1 LLGNRVRRLL
11 LAFALLN
18 VAEWS
23 FMTAFGI
30 YAIDRQGTLGVGL
43 IGLRFLAAAIS
54 SATLAPFVEA
64 RRRVT
69 TISAV
74 MRAALLAIVALMA
87 VAGMS
92 LWALLAVVLIDAVVG
107 ACYRPA
113 QQRLIPSLVHTPSEL
128 MRAVAGCSTAKT
140 LGQAVGGTAGGIVLA
155 VFTPAATMA
164 GGALVMCLA
173 AICVFGPGSARTSH
187 LLDSASS
194 LLEGIRAV
202 PEVFGDRVIWPLV
215 TAGILR
221 TLVRGLWGALL
232 FVVSLRLLHTGSTGV
247 GLFQGAAGVGAVLA
261 VWVTA
266 TQVGRPRLAPACV
279 VAFAATGLTI
289 GVIGASVGY
298 VMALIAIGAWGLSMA
313 VADSTSM
320 ALLHRALD
328 PSELLRT
335 IGVMETLKFVAEGVG
350 ALLAPA
356 LVALF
361 GLRLAL
367 VVAGLPMPV
376 LMVLTGSRIYAADE
390 RAEGRG
396 RLAGLL
402 HGVALFSG
410 LDLASIESLASRL
423 QPVERL
429 AGEDLVTQGTPGDL
443 FYVLESGEV
452 EVLVDEYPIGELGP
466 GRWVGERALL
476 RASLRTATVRALSSL
491 RAWGLDRA
499 DFLQAMTGYQLA
511 EPNNPDQVFGREPT
525 AVPVVELLAALTSF
539 SSADGPALERLAKHA
554 ERVEF
559 ERGSALFREGE
570 TSDTMY
576 VLLSGH
582 AEAVTEDGM
591 TTTPMQPGDAF
602 GEIGVLHG
610 KPRSRTVI
618 ADDHL
623 VVLSLPAHEVLLAAG
638 RQPHAPE
645 PTEPHD
651 LLLEPLVPLTAAE
664 PEIEAAS

>member
-23 FMTAFGI
+23 FMTAFSI
-30 YAIDRQGTLGVGL
+30 YAFHREGTLGVGL

-69 TISAV
+69 TISAGC
-74 MRAALLAIVALMA
+74 RAVLLAIAALMA
-87 VAGMS
+87 LGGVS
-92 LWALLAVVLIDAVVG
+92 LWVLLAVVLLDAVVG

-140 LGQAVGGTAGGIVLA
+140 LGQAVGGTAGGLVLT
-155 VFTPAATMA
+155 VFTPASTMA
-164 GGALVMCLA
+164 GGAAVMWLA
-173 AICVFGPGSARTSH
+173 VLCVLGPGSARTSH

-221 TLVRGLWGALL
+221 TQVRGLWGALL
-232 FVVSLRLLHTGSTGV
+232 VVVSLRLLHAGDSGV

-266 TQVGRPRLAPACV
+266 TQVGRQRLAPVCV
-279 VAFAATGLTI
+279 VAFAGTGLTI

-298 VMALIAIGAWGLSMA
+298 AMALIAIVGWGLSMA

-328 PSELLRT
+328 PSSLLRT

-367 VVAGLPMPV
+367 VAAALPMPV
-376 LMVLTGSRIYAADE
+376 LMILTGGRIYAADE

-402 HGVALFSG
+402 HGVGLFSG

-423 QPVERL
+423 QPVDRL
-429 AGEDLVTQGTPGDL
+429 AGEDLVTQGDPGDL

-452 EVLVDEYPIGELGP
+452 EVLVDGYPIGRLGP

-476 RASLRTATVRALSSL
+476 RASLRTATVRALTSL
-491 RAWGLDRA
+491 RAWGLDSA
-499 DFLQAMTGYQLA
+499 DFLRAMTGYELEQ
-511 EPNNPDQVFGREPT
+511 PTNPDQVFGREPM
-525 AVPVVELLAALTSF
+525 AIPVVELLAALTSF
-539 SSADGPALERLAKHA
+539 STADGAALERLAKHA
-554 ERVEF
+554 QRVEF
-559 ERGSALFREGE
+559 EPGATLFSQGE
-570 TSDTMY
+570 DSDTMY

-582 AEAVTEDGM
+582 AEAVAEDGITKTVM
-591 TTTPMQPGDAF
+591 HPGDAF
-602 GEIGVLHG
+602 GEIGVLHRR
-610 KPRSRTVI
+610 PRSRTVI

-623 VVLSLPAHEVLLAAG
+623 VVLSLPAHEVLLAVAG
-638 RQPHAPE
+638 RE
-645 PTEPHD
+645 PA
-651 LLLEPLVPLTAAE
+651 VSA
-664 PEIEAAS
+664 

>member
-23 FMTAFGI
+23 FMTAFSI
-30 YAIDRQGTLGVGL
+30 YAFDREATLGVGL

-69 TISAV
+69 TISAL
-74 MRAALLAIVALMA
+74 MRAVLLGIAALMA
-87 VAGMS
+87 LAGVS
-92 LWALLAVVLIDAVVG
+92 LWPLLAVVLLDAVAG

-140 LGQAVGGTAGGIVLA
+140 LGQALGGTAGGVVLT
-155 VFTPAATMA
+155 VFTPAWTMA
-164 GGALVMCLA
+164 GGAAVMWLA
-173 AICVFGPGSARTSH
+173 ALCVLGPGSARTSH

-194 LLEGIRAV
+194 LLEGVRAV

-215 TAGILR
+215 TAGIMR

-232 FVVSLRLLHTGSTGV
+232 VVVSLRLLHAGDTGV

-261 VWVTA
+261 VLVTA

-279 VAFAATGLTI
+279 IAFAATGLTI
-289 GVIGASVGY
+289 AVIGASVGY
-298 VMALIAIGAWGLSMA
+298 AMALIAIAGWGLSMA

-328 PSELLRT
+328 PSALLRT
-335 IGVMETLKFVAEGVG
+335 VGVMETLKFVSEGVG

-361 GLRLAL
+361 GIRLAL
-367 VVAGLPMPV
+367 VVGGLPMPV
-376 LMVLTGSRIYAADE
+376 LMLLAGRRIFAADE

-402 HGVALFSG
+402 HGVALFRG
-410 LDLASIESLASRL
+410 LDLASIESLASRVK
-423 QPVERL
+423 PVDRV
-429 AGEDLVTQGTPGDL
+429 AGEDLVTQGAPGDL
-443 FYVLESGEV
+443 FYVIESGEV
-452 EVLVDEYPIGELGP
+452 EVLVDGYRIGELGP

-476 RASLRTATVRALSSL
+476 RASLRTATVRALTSL
-491 RAWGLDRA
+491 RAWGLDSA
-499 DFLQAMTGYQLA
+499 DFLQAMMGFELQ
-511 EPNNPDQVFGREPT
+511 EPNNPDQLFGREPT
-525 AVPVVELLAALTSF
+525 AIPVVELLAALTSF
-539 SSADGPALERLAKHA
+539 STAEGPALERLAKHA
-554 ERVEF
+554 ERVEL
-559 ERGSALFREGE
+559 EPGAILFNEGE
-570 TSDTMY
+570 PSDAMY

-582 AEAVTEDGM
+582 ARAISADGTA
-591 TTTPMQPGDAF
+591 TTAIQPGDAF

-618 ADDHL
+618 ADDRL
-623 VVLSLPAHEVLLAAG
+623 VVLSLPAHEVLVAAG
-638 RQPHAPE
+638 R
-645 PTEPHD
+645 EPHQ
-651 LLLEPLVPLTAAE
+651 PVATA
-664 PEIEAAS
+664 

>member
-1 LLGNRVRRLL
+1 
-11 LAFALLN
+11 
-18 VAEWS
+18 
-23 FMTAFGI
+23 MTAFSI
-30 YAIDRQGTLGVGL
+30 YAFDREGTLGVGL

-69 TISAV
+69 TISAGC
-74 MRAALLAIVALMA
+74 RAVLLAIAALMA
-87 VAGMS
+87 LGGVS
-92 LWALLAVVLIDAVVG
+92 VWALLPVVLLDAVAG

-128 MRAVAGCSTAKT
+128 MRAVAGASTAKT
-140 LGQAVGGTAGGIVLA
+140 LGQAVGGTAGGLVLT
-155 VFTPAATMA
+155 VFTPASTMA
-164 GGALVMCLA
+164 GGAAVMWLA
-173 AICVFGPGSARTSH
+173 ALCVLGPGSARTSH

-232 FVVSLRLLHTGSTGV
+232 VVVSLRLLHAGDTGV

-266 TQVGRPRLAPACV
+266 TQVGRPRLAPVCV
-279 VAFAATGLTI
+279 LAFAATGLTI

-298 VMALIAIGAWGLSMA
+298 AMALIAICGWGLSMA

-328 PSELLRT
+328 PSSLLRT

-367 VVAGLPMPV
+367 VAAALPMPL
-376 LMVLTGSRIYAADE
+376 LMVLTGGRIYAADE

-423 QPVERL
+423 QPVDRL
-429 AGEDLVTQGTPGDL
+429 AGEDLVTQGAPGDL
-443 FYVLESGEV
+443 FYVIESGEV
-452 EVLVDEYPIGELGP
+452 EVLVDGYRIGELGP

-491 RAWGLDRA
+491 RAWGLDST
-499 DFLQAMTGYQLA
+499 DFLRAMTGYELE
-511 EPNNPDQVFGREPT
+511 EPTNTDQVFGREPT
-525 AVPVVELLAALTSF
+525 AIPVVELLAALTAF
-539 SSADGPALERLAKHA
+539 STSDGPALERLAKHA

-559 ERGSALFREGE
+559 EPGATLFTEGE
-570 TSDTMY
+570 DSDAMY

-582 AEAVTEDGM
+582 AEAVAEDGITRTAM
-591 TTTPMQPGDAF
+591 RPGDAF

-610 KPRSRTVI
+610 RPRSRTVI

-623 VVLSLPAHEVLLAAG
+623 VVLSLPAHEVLLAATG
-638 RQPHAPE
+638 RESA
-645 PTEPHD
+645 
-651 LLLEPLVPLTAAE
+651 VSA
-664 PEIEAAS
+664 